1 MRASVTNARQALPPL
16 EAQPVVEPVT
26 RGPSNLWKGKVA
38 VRAAQ
43 LGNTNR
49 ALPRRPVIHVSPARP
64 VVERQGARPVVHV
77 SLDRRLW

>member
-1 MRASVTNARQALPPL
+1 MSLVAPSAMRPTMRASVTNARQALPPL

-43 LGNTNR
+43 WLGAVR
-49 ALPRRPVIHVSPARP
+49 MKMMKI
-64 VVERQGARPVVHV
+64 
-77 SLDRRLW
+77 D